1 MSDNES
7 EEGRR
12 ETEMER
18 ETEMAL
24 SLHKDILQNLHSV
37 VTTGHIDKACDS
49 MGGTLHRV

>member
-1 MSDNES
+1 MISHLTLGFLKVSDNES

-24 SLHKDILQNLHSV
+24 SLHKDILQN
-37 VTTGHIDKACDS
+37 
-49 MGGTLHRV
+49 